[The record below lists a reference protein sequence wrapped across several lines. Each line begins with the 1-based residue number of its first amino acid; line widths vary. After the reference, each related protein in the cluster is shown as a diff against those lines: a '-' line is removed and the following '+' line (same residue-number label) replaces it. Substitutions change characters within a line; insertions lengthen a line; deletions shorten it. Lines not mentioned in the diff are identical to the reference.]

1 MAGTTLAAA
10 SDLAEAIA
18 KSGLLSPEEL
28 AKVRAAAGEQGDG
41 KALARDLVKGG
52 TLTRWQAAQ
61 LLHGF
66 ATLTIGKYR
75 LLDQLGS
82 GETGRVYLAEHAQ
95 MNRRHAIKVLS
106 RRQTARPDV
115 LKRFL
120 AEAQRA
126 SSLEHRNL
134 SHVYDVNQDGEK
146 YYVVMEYVEGQNL
159 QKLVESGGPLPLGR
173 AIEIVGQAIDGLV
186 HAHDKQVVHGDLKP
200 TNLIVEATGTLKITD
215 IGQGRL
221 VESPA
226 TGNGED
232 TTEAAA
238 FASALYRA
246 PELLGGKHAA
256 DPQCDVYSL
265 GNVLCFILTGK
276 AAKDDAH
283 ALSLLSGTKGVPAKL
298 AELCAKM
305 LAADPGTRPTL
316 DVVLSELPAA
326 VHEGAAAPAA
336 AKSAVPPMP
345 KAKKSPVARAI
356 AVGDDDVAEVIAAG
370 AESEAASESQLPG
383 LAGLSISSQPR
394 SRAGRSGAVP
404 AARRSASDSSESI
417 ATGSG
422 IGRARKSASAKKN
435 SLAPVL
441 IVAALGGGVLVL
453 GGIAAAVVF
462 GTNWTRDQANK
473 TVAAVASP
481 ADKAKKAADEAAA
494 MERDIAAAMAAIGET
509 NPAPSAEANPQPS
522 PGPAASTAAAPPA
535 ANSGENETGKSGEPP
550 TALPAAVTTTKAEPA
565 NGQAAAPAP
574 ATTEAPKEPA
584 QPAPVAP
591 APVAPAP
598 AAPAPPSP
606 APAKP
611 AQPALREP
619 PTAAPR
625 KEDAPKAPA
634 GTPAAA
640 STGASFP
647 GLPTATSLPKLD
659 AMMTDPPPEA
669 LASLV
674 IGPCPPD
681 ATAQLKGGDH
691 AMRGGRT
698 KFALAEGKGDESLGK
713 WDVVMSGG
721 TEPLTIAQFSIQNKQ
736 LAFQWTADG
745 AKHEYSPFLSNC
757 KLILSAG
764 TDQHELALREPLAGE
779 SLLVDLEKPGAA
791 VKWNLDQLPDPKLIV
806 VEVSRLG
813 EAFPAHK
820 FDPGPTMEGLSADT
834 LVWTGADPE
843 NALLGIK
850 FESSQTPKYVQVK
863 ASGQFRAASGGK
875 SELLTRR
882 KLQDAVGGIDSQRAQ
897 SIALEKQLTNAKV
910 EGAKKTQRDAA
921 LKGVKE
927 RQETINAQGELL
939 NQLQQLIAELKEK
952 SEVHFR
958 VYYVADDTQ
967 VDLVVTDKNP
977 PKEKKAEPKDDG
989 KKKAK

>member
-1 MAGTTLAAA
+1 MAGSTMTAA
-10 SDLAEAIA
+10 SELAEAIA
-18 KSGLLSPEEL
+18 KSGLLSPDDL
-28 AKVRAAAGEQGDG
+28 AKVRSAAGEQLNG
-41 KALARDLVKGG
+41 KALARSLVKAG
-52 TLTRWQAAQ
+52 TLTLWQANQ
-61 LLHGF
+61 LLHGYT
-66 ATLTIGKYR
+66 TLSIGKYR

-82 GETGRVYLAEHAQ
+82 GETGRVYLAQHAQ
-95 MNRRHAIKVLS
+95 MNRRHAIKILA
-106 RRQTARPDV
+106 RRQTARADV

-126 SSLEHRNL
+126 SALEHRNL
-134 SHVYDVNQDGEK
+134 SHVYDVNQDGDK

-159 QKLVESGGPLPLGR
+159 QKLVESSGPLPLAR
-173 AIEIVGQAIDGLV
+173 AVEIIGQAIDGLV

-200 TNLIVEATGTLKITD
+200 TNLIVDGSGTLKITD

-221 VESPA
+221 VEAPA
-226 TGNGED
+226 SGNGED

-246 PELLGGKHAA
+246 PELLAGQHVA

-265 GNVLCFILTGK
+265 GNVLCFLLTGK

-283 ALSLLSGTKGVPAKL
+283 VQTLLADAKGVPARL
-298 AELCAKM
+298 AELVAKM
-305 LAADPGTRPTL
+305 LAADPGARPTL

-326 VHEGAAAPAA
+326 VRDPGSTVAAPKA
-336 AKSAVPPMP
+336 SVPPMP
-345 KAKKSPVARAI
+345 KAKRPAIARAV
-356 AVGDDDVAEVIAAG
+356 AASDDEGAMVVAEDS
-370 AESEAASESQLPG
+370 ESEKASESPLPG
-383 LAGLSISSQPR
+383 LAGLSINAQPR
-394 SRAGRSGAVP
+394 SRAGKSGAVP
-404 AARRSASDSSESI
+404 VAKRSASDSSESI
-417 ATGSG
+417 AASSG
-422 IGRARKSASAKKN
+422 IGRARKSGGSKKK
-435 SLAPVL
+435 SLTPILV
-441 IVAALGGGVLVL
+441 VAALGGGVLVL
-453 GGIAAAVVF
+453 GGVAFAVVF
-462 GTNWTRDQANK
+462 GGSWNK
-473 TVAAVASP
+473 PASSKSVAAVASQ
-481 ADKAKKAADEAAA
+481 ADKAKKAADDAAA
-494 MERDIAAAMAAIGET
+494 MERDIAAAMAAVDET
-509 NPAPSAEANPQPS
+509 NPAPPGEANP
-522 PGPAASTAAAPPA
+522 ASASSTGATAAAP
-535 ANSGENETGKSGEPP
+535 T
-550 TALPAAVTTTKAEPA
+550 PA
-565 NGQAAAPAP
+565 NGAASAPADSS
-574 ATTEAPKEPA
+574 AAEAGKTSE
-584 QPAPVAP
+584 
-591 APVAPAP
+591 PAP
-598 AAPAPPSP
+598 AATSPNGAETKAQGEDPVKPADTKTEPPAGP
-606 APAKP
+606 ATPEPAKPVPATQPATPEPAKP

-625 KEDAPKAPA
+625 KEDAPKP
-634 GTPAAA
+634 GGNKPAAA
-640 STGASFP
+640 ASGASFQ
-647 GLPTATSLPKLD
+647 GLPTATTLPKLD
-659 AMMTDPPPEA
+659 AMMTDPPAEA

-674 IGPCPPD
+674 IGPCPAD

-698 KFALAEGKGDESLGK
+698 KFSLVEGKSDQSLGK

-721 TEPLTIAQFSIQNKQ
+721 PEPLTIAQFSVQNNQ
-736 LAFQWTADG
+736 LAFQWTAEG

-779 SLLVDLEKPGAA
+779 SLLVDLEKPGAT

-863 ASGQFRAASGGK
+863 ATGQLRTGGK
-875 SELLTRR
+875 SEPLIKR
-882 KLQDAVGGIDSQRAQ
+882 KLQDFVKGIDSRRFVLVKKQE
-897 SIALEKQLTNAKV
+897 ALEKGKAPKGQEARWKAEL
-910 EGAKKTQRDAA
+910 EGTKKE
-921 LKGVKE
+921 L
-927 RQETINAQGELL
+927 ETLATTEEQTK
-939 NQLQQLIAELKEK
+939 QFQQLVEELKDK

-967 VDLVVTDKNP
+967 VDLVVTDENP
-977 PKEKKAEPKDDG
+977 PKEKKAKPKDDG